1 MIKNELVVRNIPN
14 VLAVACELLNM
25 CKIHG
30 KLLMSHRIPQKMMIP
45 LSLSLGMQPSALLL
59 QMDLLSQKP

>member
-1 MIKNELVVRNIPN
+1 MIKNELVVRNIPY

-30 KLLMSHRIPQKMMIP
+30 KLLMSHRMMIP

-59 QMDLLSQKP
+59 QLDLLSQNP

>member
-30 KLLMSHRIPQKMMIP
+30 KLLMSPRMMIP

-59 QMDLLSQKP
+59 QMDLLSQNP